1 MKIKKAIIDFLNNK
15 KHVFEDD
22 GLDSNIKKVEEKKK
36 MPKGTWLNM
45 TNAYRESDIDA
56 RLNFTEAN
64 QKVKL

>member
-1 MKIKKAIIDFLNNK
+1 MLDKLKYIVYTVYYEFTNLRINK
-15 KHVFEDD
+15 
-22 GLDSNIKKVEEKKK
+22 LVEEKKK